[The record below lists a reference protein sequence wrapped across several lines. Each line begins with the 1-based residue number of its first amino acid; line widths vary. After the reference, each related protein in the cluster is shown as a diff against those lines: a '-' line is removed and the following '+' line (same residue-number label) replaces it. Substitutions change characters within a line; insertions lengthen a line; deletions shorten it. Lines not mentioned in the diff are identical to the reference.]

1 MEVKTPPP
9 PPRYVNRIPE
19 QPAKP
24 VTNVYVQNVVQSPQK
39 NSLGTAGFALS
50 LVALVV
56 GWFPVVGWIVW
67 FLGAIFSTIGI
78 FRKPRGLAIAGAC
91 ISFFW
96 LIIFVLIFGVLMT
109 AVGAHGY
116 ANP

>member
-1 MEVKTPPP
+1 MEVNTPP
-9 PPRYVNRIPE
+9 YENRNKE
-19 QPAKP
+19 QQDKP
-24 VTNVYVQNVVQSPQK
+24 VTNDYVQNVVPSPCK
-39 NSLGTAGFALS
+39 NPLGTAGFALS

-67 FLGAIFSTIGI
+67 VLGAIFSTIGI

-96 LIIFVLIFGVLMT
+96 LIIFVLIFGVFMT
-109 AVGAHGY
+109 VVVADGY

>member
-1 MEVKTPPP
+1 MEVNTPPP
-9 PPRYVNRIPE
+9 YENRNKE
-19 QPAKP
+19 QQDKP
-24 VTNVYVQNVVQSPQK
+24 VTNDYVQNEVPSPYK
-39 NSLGTAGFALS
+39 NPLGTAGFALS

-67 FLGAIFSTIGI
+67 VLGAIFSTIGI

-96 LIIFVLIFGVLMT
+96 LIIFVLIFGVFMT
-109 AVGAHGY
+109 AVVADGY

>member
-9 PPRYVNRIPE
+9 PPHYVNRIPE

-67 FLGAIFSTIGI
+67 VLGAIFSTIGI

-96 LIIFVLIFGVLMT
+96 LIIFVLIFGVFMT
-109 AVGAHGY
+109 AVVAHGY

>member
-1 MEVKTPPP
+1 MEVNTPPP
-9 PPRYVNRIPE
+9 YESRNEE
-19 QPAKP
+19 QQDKP
-24 VTNVYVQNVVQSPQK
+24 VTNDYVQNAVPSPQK
-39 NSLGTAGFALS
+39 NSLGTAGFVLS

-67 FLGAIFSTIGI
+67 VLGAIFSTIGI
-78 FRKPRGLAIAGAC
+78 FRKPRGLAIAGVC

-96 LIIFVLIFGVLMT
+96 LIVFVLIFGVFMT
-109 AVGAHGY
+109 VVVADGY

>member
-1 MEVKTPPP
+1 MEVNTPPCEK
-9 PPRYVNRIPE
+9 RNEE
-19 QPAKP
+19 QQDKP
-24 VTNVYVQNVVQSPQK
+24 VTNVYVQNVVPNQNK
-39 NSLGTAGFALS
+39 NSLGTAGFTLS

-67 FLGAIFSTIGI
+67 VLGAIFSTIGI

-96 LIIFVLIFGVLMT
+96 LIIFVLIFGVFMT
-109 AVGAHGY
+109 AVVADGY
-116 ANP
+116 AHP

>member
-1 MEVKTPPP
+1 MEVNTPPP
-9 PPRYVNRIPE
+9 YESRNEE
-19 QPAKP
+19 QQDKP
-24 VTNVYVQNVVQSPQK
+24 VTNDYVQNAVPTPRK
-39 NSLGTAGFALS
+39 NPLGTAGFALS

-67 FLGAIFSTIGI
+67 VLGAIFSTIGI

-96 LIIFVLIFGVLMT
+96 LIIFVLIFGVFMT
-109 AVGAHGY
+109 AVVADGY

>member
-9 PPRYVNRIPE
+9 PPHYVNRIPE

-96 LIIFVLIFGVLMT
+96 LIIFVLIFGVFMT
-109 AVGAHGY
+109 AVVADGY
-116 ANP
+116 AHP

>member
-1 MEVKTPPP
+1 MEVNTPPP
-9 PPRYVNRIPE
+9 YVNRPQE
-19 QPAKP
+19 QHDKP
-24 VTNVYVQNVVQSPQK
+24 VTNVYVQNVVPNQNK

-67 FLGAIFSTIGI
+67 VLGAIFSTIGI

-96 LIIFVLIFGVLMT
+96 LIIFVLIFGVFMT
-109 AVGAHGY
+109 AVVADGY

>member
-9 PPRYVNRIPE
+9 PPHYVNRIPE

-96 LIIFVLIFGVLMT
+96 LIIFVLIFGVFMT
-109 AVGAHGY
+109 AVVADGY
-116 ANP
+116 ADP

>member
-9 PPRYVNRIPE
+9 PPPHVNRIPE

-39 NSLGTAGFALS
+39 NSLGIAGFVLS
-50 LVALVV
+50 LVALLV
-56 GWFPVVGWIVW
+56 GWVPVLGWIVW
-67 FLGAIFSTIGI
+67 ILGAIFSGIGV
-78 FRKPRGLAIAGAC
+78 FRKPRGLAIAGVC

-96 LIIFVLIFGVLMT
+96 LIIFILIAGLFMT
-109 AVGAHGY
+109 AAMADSY
-116 ANP
+116 ASF

>member
-1 MEVKTPPP
+1 MEVKTPSPP
-9 PPRYVNRIPE
+9 PHYVNRIPE

-96 LIIFVLIFGVLMT
+96 LIIFVLIFGVFMT
-109 AVGAHGY
+109 AVVADGY

>member
-1 MEVKTPPP
+1 MEVNTPP
-9 PPRYVNRIPE
+9 YENRNKE
-19 QPAKP
+19 QQDKP
-24 VTNVYVQNVVQSPQK
+24 VTNDYVQNVVPSPCK
-39 NSLGTAGFALS
+39 NPLGTAGFALS

-67 FLGAIFSTIGI
+67 VLGAIFSTIGI

-96 LIIFVLIFGVLMT
+96 LIIFVLIFGVFMT
-109 AVGAHGY
+109 AVVADGY

>member
-1 MEVKTPPP
+1 MEVNTPPP
-9 PPRYVNRIPE
+9 YVNRTPE
-19 QPAKP
+19 QQNRP
-24 VTNVYVQNVVQSPQK
+24 VTNVYVQNVVPNQNK

-67 FLGAIFSTIGI
+67 VLGAIFSTIGI
-78 FRKPRGLAIAGAC
+78 FRKPRGLATAGAC

-96 LIIFVLIFGVLMT
+96 LILFVLIFGVFMT
-109 AVGAHGY
+109 AVVADGY

>member
-1 MEVKTPPP
+1 MVP
-9 PPRYVNRIPE
+9 N
-19 QPAKP
+19 
-24 VTNVYVQNVVQSPQK
+24 QNK
-39 NSLGTAGFALS
+39 NSLGTAGFTLS

-67 FLGAIFSTIGI
+67 VLGAIFSTIGI

-96 LIIFVLIFGVLMT
+96 LIIFVLIFGVFMT
-109 AVGAHGY
+109 AAMVDLR
-116 ANP
+116 

>member
-1 MEVKTPPP
+1 MEVNTPPP
-9 PPRYVNRIPE
+9 YENQNKE
-19 QPAKP
+19 QQDKP
-24 VTNVYVQNVVQSPQK
+24 VTNVYVQNVVQSPRK
-39 NSLGTAGFALS
+39 NSLGTTGFALS

-67 FLGAIFSTIGI
+67 VLGAIFSTIGI

-96 LIIFVLIFGVLMT
+96 LIIFVLIFGVFMT
-109 AVGAHGY
+109 AAVADGY
-116 ANP
+116 ANR

>member
-1 MEVKTPPP
+1 MEVNTPPP
-9 PPRYVNRIPE
+9 YENRNEE
-19 QPAKP
+19 QQNKP
-24 VTNVYVQNVVQSPQK
+24 VTNVYVQNVVPNQNK

-67 FLGAIFSTIGI
+67 VLGAIFSTIGI

-96 LIIFVLIFGVLMT
+96 LIIFVLIFGVFMT
-109 AVGAHGY
+109 AVVADGY

>member
-9 PPRYVNRIPE
+9 PPHYVNRIPE

-96 LIIFVLIFGVLMT
+96 LIIFVLIFGVFMT
-109 AVGAHGY
+109 AVVADGY

>member
-1 MEVKTPPP
+1 MEVNTPPP
-9 PPRYVNRIPE
+9 YESRDKE
-19 QPAKP
+19 QQDKP
-24 VTNVYVQNVVQSPQK
+24 VTNVYVQNVVPSPCK
-39 NSLGTAGFALS
+39 NPLGTAGFALS

-67 FLGAIFSTIGI
+67 VLGAIFSTIGI

-96 LIIFVLIFGVLMT
+96 LIIFVLIFGVFMT
-109 AVGAHGY
+109 AVVADGY
-116 ANP
+116 AHP

>member
-1 MEVKTPPP
+1 MEVKAPPP
-9 PPRYVNRIPE
+9 PPPHVNRTPE
-19 QPAKP
+19 PPAKP

-56 GWFPVVGWIVW
+56 GWFPVVSWIVW
-67 FLGAIFSTIGI
+67 VLGAIFSTIGI

-96 LIIFVLIFGVLMT
+96 LIIVILAVGVLA
-109 AVGAHGY
+109 AVADVDF
-116 ANP
+116 

>member
-1 MEVKTPPP
+1 MEVNTPPP
-9 PPRYVNRIPE
+9 YESRNKE
-19 QPAKP
+19 QQDKP

-39 NSLGTAGFALS
+39 NSLGTAGFVLS
-50 LVALVV
+50 LVALLV
-56 GWFPVVGWIVW
+56 GWVPVLGWIVW
-67 FLGAIFSTIGI
+67 ILGAIFSGIGI

-96 LIIFVLIFGVLMT
+96 LIIFVLIFGVFMT
-109 AVGAHGY
+109 TVVANGY